1 MKISSL
7 KHFFSSAFK
16 SLIRN
21 RTLSGASIITVTLT
35 SFLFGILLLT
45 MMNANGLIK
54 NVESK
59 IEIEIF
65 LNDDATVENKMDL
78 ETKLN
83 SIESV
88 NEIVFVTKEDALNE
102 FKRQLGEDNQGLI
115 QGFEE
120 NNPLPE
126 SYVVKVASGDAIK
139 DIITE
144 IDGMI
149 GIKKVKDDVELVN
162 QITSFTNGMKLVGA
176 IIMIILMPVS
186 LFLIM
191 NTIKLAVFSRR
202 KEIGIMKY
210 VGATDA
216 FIRWPFV
223 IEGMIIG
230 FLGTG
235 IAVILLNNVYILV
248 FNKLTG
254 MVKGGTMIMP
264 NQILTSVTIY
274 FLIGG
279 CFIGILGSMLSLRK
293 FLKV

>member
-1 MKISSL
+1 
-7 KHFFSSAFK
+7 
-16 SLIRN
+16 
-21 RTLSGASIITVTLT
+21 LSGASIITVTLT

-45 MMNANGLIK
+45 MVNANGLIK

-65 LNDDATVENKMDL
+65 LNDDATIENKMDL

-83 SIESV
+83 SIDSV
-88 NEIVFVTKEDALNE
+88 NEIIFVTKDEALEE
-102 FKRQLGEDNQGLI
+102 FKEQLGEENEGLI
-115 QGFEE
+115 QGFDES
-120 NNPLPE
+120 NPLPE
-126 SYVVKVASGDAIK
+126 SYIVKVSSGDVIK
-139 DIITE
+139 DIIAE
-144 IDGMI
+144 VDGMT
-149 GIKKVKDDVELVN
+149 GIKKVKDDVQLVN

-230 FLGTG
+230 LFGTG
-235 IAVILLNNVYILV
+235 IAVLLLNNLYILV

-254 MVKGGTMIMP
+254 MIKGGTMIAP
-264 NQILTSVTIY
+264 DQILTSVTIY

>member
-254 MVKGGTMIMP
+254 MVKGGTMIVP